1 VFNGHKNVLKITVEK
16 RRRRPSSPAGWLN
29 IHALFPANF
38 SNMAKIPGRINFKI
52 RARPGMLPDVDY
64 CRRKCDCPKSEVFLT
79 WINAF
84 GLPSAYFQ
92 DEP

>member
-1 VFNGHKNVLKITVEK
+1 VLNGHKSILKITVDQQ
-16 RRRRPSSPAGWLN
+16 RRHPSLPAGWLSR
-29 IHALFPANF
+29 HALFPANF
-38 SNMAKIPGRINFKI
+38 LNMAKIPARINFKI
-52 RARPGMLPDVDY
+52 RARPGILPNVDY

-92 DEP
+92 DKP